1 MWRWWKEHKRELIAT
16 PMAGVSRAQQ
26 IDPFPRWD
34 WTSTADIQPHNRG
47 RTAMRSQECAADE
60 SELFELVPSC
70 SSGVPASRFN
80 WTFSILPQGKM
91 STVFLHVHR
100 VRPKVAS
107 AVAEGIQFQ
116 MNEISTSTMLALTRH
131 LSSVSRASLTRS
143 LQRNSGSTSNISTL
157 HPLRS
162 CSGTYP
168 TRRT

>member
-26 IDPFPRWD
+26 IDPFPRCD

-107 AVAEGIQFQ
+107 AVVASKHGVFMILESFLAWHGKSVGQVHSPRLRAYGIPVN
-116 MNEISTSTMLALTRH
+116 MPAC
-131 LSSVSRASLTRS
+131 A
-143 LQRNSGSTSNISTL
+143 
-157 HPLRS
+157 
-162 CSGTYP
+162 
-168 TRRT
+168 